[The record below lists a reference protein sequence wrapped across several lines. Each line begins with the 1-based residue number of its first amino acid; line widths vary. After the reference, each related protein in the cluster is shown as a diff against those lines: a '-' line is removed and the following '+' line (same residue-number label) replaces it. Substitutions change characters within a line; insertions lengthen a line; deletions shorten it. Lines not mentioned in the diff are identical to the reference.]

1 MSTRRRRRPLAR
13 VEEVRRKTARPRP
26 DARLAE
32 SETDTHGR
40 QLIPQG
46 VRSRLG
52 ETEHLPQ
59 MPVTWGFRG
68 AKENRTPDLF
78 HAIHRL
84 IVRGRS

>member
-1 MSTRRRRRPLAR
+1 MSIMNRDRTPFAAGNGFHKVSVGLADLT
-13 VEEVRRKTARPRP
+13 ESSTA
-26 DARLAE
+26 
-32 SETDTHGR
+32 
-40 QLIPQG
+40 
-46 VRSRLG
+46 
-52 ETEHLPQ
+52 